1 MQMSQTFLCNWKHY
15 TVYYILFE
23 IQFLHQQKLK
33 SLLKFTKE
41 LPLAFTFLSSKM
53 REKAIL

>member
-1 MQMSQTFLCNWKHY
+1 MSQTFLCAESTL